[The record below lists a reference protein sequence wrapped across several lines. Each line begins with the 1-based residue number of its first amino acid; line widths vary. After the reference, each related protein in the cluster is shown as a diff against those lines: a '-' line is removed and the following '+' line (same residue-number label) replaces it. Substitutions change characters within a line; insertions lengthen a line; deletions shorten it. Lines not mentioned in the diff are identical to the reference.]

1 MLALRQLLRRS
12 VHPQRA
18 CHTGIATPVT
28 SVADA
33 VRTRDLQ
40 ALDLSCS
47 QDLLCRNLVCEKVGE
62 PCICRLAS
70 VLERHAGTL
79 TWLSLSGNGLE
90 ALPDALTALRSLR
103 YLDLSANRCWT
114 CAASR
119 QAAQVAAQGVGEI
132 D

>member
-47 QDLLCRNLVCEKVGE
+47 QDLLCRNLVCEKGF
-62 PCICRLAS
+62 
-70 VLERHAGTL
+70 T
-79 TWLSLSGNGLE
+79 
-90 ALPDALTALRSLR
+90 DLRSLQV
-103 YLDLSANRCWT
+103 LDLSANEPLLAPPFSPADLPQLVELHT
-114 CAASR
+114 AA
-119 QAAQVAAQGVGEI
+119 
-132 D
+132 